1 MRILTWNINGVRA
14 TKAPLKQVL
23 DSLDA
28 DIVCLQET
36 KVTRDQLDEASA
48 IVDGYS
54 SYFSFSRARSG
65 YSGVATYCKDGAMP
79 IKAEEGLT
87 GLLTNQKEGDI
98 IGYYGDQTMF
108 TEEELRSLDKEG
120 RAVITQHAICD
131 TNGKEHLLAVI
142 NVYCPRA
149 DPEKEER
156 KDFKLRFYRLLQARA
171 QALIQAGS
179 HVIVLGDVNTSHRP
193 IDHCDPD
200 DDIEYFSENP
210 GRKWLDQFL
219 FDPHQTGDSG
229 GTLISQSDHSVN
241 PNIQSDASSG
251 QLDTSLDSDNQNVSE
266 KEPTGGHFVDTFRF
280 FYPTQ
285 RSAFTCWST
294 VTGARQTNY
303 GTRIDYIFA
312 NRDFLDQFL
321 DCTIMPE
328 VEGSD
333 HCPVRGELA
342 CTIVPAVKCPT
353 MCSKNMPEFAG
364 KQQKLSAFF
373 TRVKKGEVGE
383 EKSSQD
389 CVSSSQS
396 SCDGHS
402 ESETCSQQSSSQLW
416 ESNSIKSDGS
426 SIMSTTKQ
434 SQSRTSMKRTASDPI
449 GRSVKKQKADQGKQG
464 TLLSFFG
471 KRTKVETGDRRK
483 ANTSDIPQ
491 ENFKADVKEDAV
503 YDNAFNNQSV
513 NSSNTTSTVDSDD
526 SKGKGNK
533 DAENGKSTAET
544 KPKQNQ
550 AAFWKTVLKGPPPP
564 PPCKGHKEPCVL
576 RTVKKQSPNFG
587 KQFYVCARPQG
598 HASNPE
604 ARCDHFQW
612 VSRGKDK
619 L

>member
-14 TKAPLKQVL
+14 TKEPLQQVL

-48 IVDGYS
+48 IVEGYS
-54 SYFSFSRARSG
+54 SYFSFSRVRSG
-65 YSGVATYCKDGAMP
+65 YSGVATYCKDGATP

-87 GLLTNQKEGDI
+87 GLLTNQKEEDI
-98 IGYYGDQTMF
+98 IGCYGDQTMF
-108 TEEELRSLDKEG
+108 TEDELRLLDKEG
-120 RAVITQHAICD
+120 RAVITQHTIRD
-131 TNGKEHLLAVI
+131 TDGKECPLAVI

-156 KDFKLRFYRLLQARA
+156 KDFKLRFYRLLQTRA
-171 QALIQAGS
+171 QALLQAGS
-179 HVIVLGDVNTSHRP
+179 HVIVLGDVNTSHKP

-200 DDIEYFSENP
+200 DVEYFSENP

-219 FDPHQTGDSG
+219 LDPHQTGDSG
-229 GTLISQSDHSVN
+229 SSGDTLIGQSNRPINPNNQSDVA
-241 PNIQSDASSG
+241 SD
-251 QLDTSLDSDNQNVSE
+251 QLDTSLDSSIQADNASESE
-266 KEPTGGHFVDTFRF
+266 KGPDGYFVDTFRF
-280 FYPTQ
+280 FHPTQ

-303 GTRIDYIFA
+303 GTRIDYILA
-312 NRDFLDQFL
+312 NRALLNQFQ

-342 CTIVPAVKCPT
+342 CTVVTAGKCPAL
-353 MCSKNMPEFAG
+353 CAKYMPEFVG

-373 TRVKKGEVGE
+373 TKVKKGENGE

-389 CVSSSQS
+389 SVSSSQGTS
-396 SCDGHS
+396 DGHS
-402 ESETCSQQSSSQLW
+402 EICSQQSSSQSW
-416 ESNSIKSDGS
+416 ENHSSESEGS
-426 SIMSTTKQ
+426 SIISTTKHGQ
-434 SQSRTSMKRTASDPI
+434 SQHRKRSASDHI
-449 GRSVKKQKADQGKQG
+449 GRGMKKQKTDQGKQG

-471 KRTKVETGDRRK
+471 KKTKIEADEKRK
-483 ANTSDIPQ
+483 ANTLDVTQ
-491 ENFKADVKEDAV
+491 ENPERDVACENV
-503 YDNAFNNQSV
+503 VSSQSV
-513 NSSNTTSTVDSDD
+513 HPSNSSVDVDDSVRKESKHAENDKSTV
-526 SKGKGNK
+526 
-533 DAENGKSTAET
+533 ET

-564 PPCKGHKEPCVL
+564 PPCKGHREPCVL
-576 RTVKKQSPNFG
+576 RTVKKQGPNFG

-598 HASNPE
+598 HSSNPA

-619 L
+619 

>member
-14 TKAPLKQVL
+14 TKEPLKQVL

-48 IVDGYS
+48 IVEGYS
-54 SYFSFSRARSG
+54 SYFSFSRVRSG
-65 YSGVATYCKDGAMP
+65 YSGVATYCKDGATP

-87 GLLTNQKEGDI
+87 GLLTNQKEEDI
-98 IGYYGDQTMF
+98 IGCYGDQTMF
-108 TEEELRSLDKEG
+108 TEDELRLLDKEG
-120 RAVITQHAICD
+120 RAVITQHTIRD
-131 TNGKEHLLAVI
+131 TDGKECSLAVI

-156 KDFKLRFYRLLQARA
+156 KDFKLRFYRLLQTRA
-171 QALIQAGS
+171 QALLQAGS
-179 HVIVLGDVNTSHRP
+179 HVIVLGDVNTSHKP
-193 IDHCDPD
+193 IDHCDP

-219 FDPHQTGDSG
+219 LDPHQTGDSG
-229 GTLISQSDHSVN
+229 
-241 PNIQSDASSG
+241 SSE
-251 QLDTSLDSDNQNVSE
+251 SE
-266 KEPTGGHFVDTFRF
+266 KGPGGYFVDTFRF
-280 FYPTQ
+280 FHPTQ

-312 NRDFLDQFL
+312 NRALLNQFQ

-342 CTIVPAVKCPT
+342 CIVVASGKCPAL
-353 MCSKNMPEFAG
+353 CSKYMPEFVG

-373 TRVKKGEVGE
+373 TKVKKGENGE

-389 CVSSSQS
+389 SVSSSQGTS
-396 SCDGHS
+396 DGHS
-402 ESETCSQQSSSQLW
+402 EICSQQSSSQSW
-416 ESNSIKSDGS
+416 ENHSSESEGS
-426 SIMSTTKQ
+426 SIISTAKH
-434 SQSRTSMKRTASDPI
+434 
-449 GRSVKKQKADQGKQG
+449 GRGMKKQKTDQGKQG

-471 KRTKVETGDRRK
+471 RKTGIEADEKRK
-483 ANTSDIPQ
+483 ANTLDVTQ
-491 ENFKADVKEDAV
+491 ENPERDVACENV
-503 YDNAFNNQSV
+503 VSSQSV
-513 NSSNTTSTVDSDD
+513 HPSNSSVDVDDSVRKESKHAENDKSTV
-526 SKGKGNK
+526 
-533 DAENGKSTAET
+533 EM

-564 PPCKGHKEPCVL
+564 PPCKGHREPCVL
-576 RTVKKQSPNFG
+576 RTVKKQGPNFG

-598 HASNPE
+598 HSSNPA

-619 L
+619 

>member
-48 IVDGYS
+48 IVEGYS
-54 SYFSFSRARSG
+54 SYFSFSKARSG
-65 YSGVATYCKDGAMP
+65 YSGVATYCKDGATP

-87 GLLTNQKEGDI
+87 GLLVNQKEGDI
-98 IGYYGDQTMF
+98 IGCYGDQTMF
-108 TEEELRSLDKEG
+108 TEDELRSLDKEG
-120 RAVITQHAICD
+120 RAVITQHTIRD
-131 TNGKEHLLAVI
+131 TNGKERLLAVI

-156 KDFKLRFYRLLQARA
+156 KDFKLRFYRLLQTRA
-171 QALIQAGS
+171 QALLQAGS

-200 DDIEYFSENP
+200 DVEYFSENP

-219 FDPHQTGDSG
+219 YDPHQSGD
-229 GTLISQSDHSVN
+229 TLISQSNHSIN
-241 PNIQSDASSG
+241 PNHQSDAASD
-251 QLDTSLDSDNQNVSE
+251 QLNTSLDSSIQAENASE
-266 KEPTGGHFVDTFRF
+266 KVPGGYFVDTFRF
-280 FYPTQ
+280 FHPTQ
-285 RSAFTCWST
+285 RSAFTCWCT

-303 GTRIDYIFA
+303 GTRIDYILS
-312 NRDFLDQFL
+312 NKDLLSQFT

-342 CTIVPAVKCPT
+342 CTIVTASKCPAL
-353 MCSKNMPEFAG
+353 CSKYMPEFAG
-364 KQQKLSAFF
+364 KQQKLSVFF
-373 TRVKKGEVGE
+373 TKVKKGETGE

-389 CVSSSQS
+389 SAFSSQS
-396 SCDGHS
+396 SDGQS
-402 ESETCSQQSSSQLW
+402 DICSQQSSSQPW
-416 ESNSIKSDGS
+416 ENCSSESEGSDVL
-426 SIMSTTKQ
+426 TKQ
-434 SQSRTSMKRTASDPI
+434 GQGQSRISMKRTASDPVV
-449 GRSVKKQKADQGKQG
+449 GRSVKKQKTEQVKTVKQG
-464 TLLSFFG
+464 TLMSFFG
-471 KRTKVETGDRRK
+471 KKTKTETVDRRI
-483 ANTSDIPQ
+483 ANSSDFSQ
-491 ENFKADVKEDAV
+491 ENSEVDVKKDV
-503 YDNAFNNQSV
+503 VVSNQPIS
-513 NSSNTTSTVDSDD
+513 SSNTTVDD
-526 SKGKGNK
+526 SKEKESK
-533 DAENGKSTAET
+533 DAENDKNTAET

-576 RTVKKQSPNFG
+576 RTVKKQGPNFG

-598 HASNPE
+598 HSSNHE